1 MALIDYIED
10 GVDAA
15 TAACPSVTIVLAGDF
30 NALDDTEVATRS
42 YRRPAD
48 TRHQHSRPR
57 LRQHAV
63 LQHRQSRR

>member
-1 MALIDYIED
+1 VFTQYTMALIDYIED

-42 YRRPAD
+42 YRNLYTAEKCI
-48 TRHQHSRPR
+48 
-57 LRQHAV
+57 
-63 LQHRQSRR
+63 